1 MATPLENAVSRRN
14 ELLEQLRSLPVTGS
28 VSDQGRSVSYDRAG
42 LLAELKMLQE
52 LIVTLSGP
60 FVKSS
65 RHKA

>member
-1 MATPLENAVSRRN
+1 MATPLENAVSRRDAI
-14 ELLEQLRSLPVTGS
+14 LVQLQSLPVTGS

-60 FVKSS
+60 FVQAS